1 MSKKQRE
8 KETIKIEQE
17 LIEKKA
23 IELRRQERVAP
34 MYKTAK
40 LATIVVV
47 TTFFILYFGVMV
59 NNRLPDI
66 LIKLAENG

>member
-1 MSKKQRE
+1 MSRKQRE
-8 KETIKIEQE
+8 KEAIKIEQE

-23 IELRRQERVAP
+23 VEQRRQERIAP

-40 LATIVVV
+40 LATFIVIA
-47 TTFFILYFGVMV
+47 TIFILYFGVIV